1 MRERGVTK
9 KEPQNIWFWCK
20 LKQNLV
26 FVFHLVKCSYS
37 NFSIKLHYYSIAL
50 NIPTRAINL
59 GLWNAVLKY
68 FQKKITLEDIKVF
81 WILTRPNPVPCI
93 FKTKIVCFLLTCY
106 LHQRCIN
113 KKQKTLYLYTT
124 VNCIIICDFLKYK
137 RSKKRT
143 RQEEKKKLMYWN
155 KFINVRDTDKNRITA
170 SFKVH
175 LFILKKVTKNLFNY
189 SKQCHW

>member
-1 MRERGVTK
+1 MILIQVK
-9 KEPQNIWFWCK
+9 AKFSFCFSPCK
-20 LKQNLV
+20 
-26 FVFHLVKCSYS
+26 VFHS
-37 NFSIKLHYYSIAL
+37 NVSIRLHYYSIEQY
-50 NIPTRAINL
+50 IPTRAINL